1 MARKKAPLER
11 ILGSVKEMDVVL
23 RPSGEKRIG
32 QPVSLKLRTRANGRV
47 NEEWYSVSKALKP
60 RVRQL
65 AAVPE
70 EIVGHTFEFL
80 LNASGEIVEMLRVS
94 A

>member
-1 MARKKAPLER
+1 VAKKKASLER
-11 ILGSVKEMDVVL
+11 ILGSVKEIDVVF

-32 QPVSLKLRTRANGRV
+32 QPVSLKLRTRAGGRV
-47 NEEWYSVSKALKP
+47 NEDGYSVSKALKP

-70 EIVGHTFEFL
+70 ELVGHTFEFL
-80 LNASGEIVEMLRVS
+80 LNASGEIVEMFRVS